1 MKRIIKCL
9 ALAIACLQMTVCFG
23 CSNSDK
29 SEKKSSS
36 SKSKSSGFDSPDE
49 AIEAYLKAFIDND
62 ADAVYNTIYSKE
74 VDMFLE
80 ICEEFL
86 DEKHTE
92 SDIIS
97 IVKEELADCHEG
109 MSNYPIDEWK
119 MNYEFYEDFTDE
131 FLMFDMFDDFDDDF
145 EYREAYE
152 KMRKEYDK
160 MNLQK
165 VYTYDSVYLINDN
178 ADFVEELFND
188 DIACMQF
195 DDKWYISILN
205 LDL

>member
-1 MKRIIKCL
+1 MKKIIKVMS
-9 ALAIACLQMTVCFG
+9 LAIACLQLTVCFG

-36 SKSKSSGFDSPDE
+36 SKLKSSGFDSPDE

-74 VDMFLE
+74 VGMFLE
-80 ICEEFL
+80 ICEESF

-109 MSNYPIDEWK
+109 MSRYPIDEWK

-131 FLMFDMFDDFDDDF
+131 FLMLDDFDDDF
-145 EYREAYE
+145 EYQEAYE
-152 KMRKEYDK
+152 KMCKEYDK

-165 VYTYDSVYLINDN
+165 VYTYDSVYLINEN
-178 ADFVEELFND
+178 ADFVEELFDD
-188 DIACMQF
+188 DIICMQF
-195 DDKWYISILN
+195 EDKWYISVMN